1 MNIGF
6 FSDTYLPQR
15 NGVAVALTLY
25 RKVLEKAGHRVYLFV
40 PKLQSGQRRNERG
53 VFECPSFGYSLE
65 KGQRIAV
72 PVFPLI
78 NTIKALKLDV
88 IHVHSPFSMSFYA
101 KVVAKQLGIPAICT
115 HHTNF
120 EYYLHYVPPLIRPS
134 VEQTRKLMTYWTYLF
149 DKVVAPTEK
158 IRELLKEWGVPEKK
172 LKTIPTGIDMAS
184 FEKELKWDIR
194 SEYAI
199 DDDQKILLFAGR
211 IGQEKNIDFLIRTFK
226 KLLGKRN
233 DLYFVIIGEGEEKEN
248 LEKLT
253 EELDL
258 TNRIIFTGG
267 KDREYVI
274 DAYKA
279 ADIFW
284 FASFTETQGLV
295 ILESMAA
302 GTPVVALGRLGV
314 YELLKNGNAGGIMLD
329 ELNEEAFMT
338 AVVGLLKDP
347 EEYERLSHLGKTFVK
362 KHYSLKHTID
372 EMVKLYIETIEEKSL
387 SRPEKKKKR
396 KKKALNLPERF
407 GKWFNLD

>member
-184 FEKELKWDIR
+184 FETELKWDIR

-329 ELNEEAFMT
+329 ELNEEVFMT
-338 AVVGLLKDP
+338 AVVDLLKDP

-372 EMVKLYIETIEEKSL
+372 EMVKLYVETIEEKSL

>member
-194 SEYAI
+194 EEYGI

-329 ELNEEAFMT
+329 ELNEEVFMT
-338 AVVGLLKDP
+338 AVVDLLKDP

-372 EMVKLYIETIEEKSL
+372 EMVKLYVETIEEKSL

-396 KKKALNLPERF
+396 KQKALNLPERF

>member
-194 SEYAI
+194 EEYGI

-338 AVVGLLKDP
+338 AVVDLLKDP

-372 EMVKLYIETIEEKSL
+372 EMVKLYVETIEEKSL

>member
-194 SEYAI
+194 EEYGI

-372 EMVKLYIETIEEKSL
+372 EMVKLYVETIEEKSL

>member
-329 ELNEEAFMT
+329 ELNEEVFMT
-338 AVVGLLKDP
+338 AVVDLLKDP

-372 EMVKLYIETIEEKSL
+372 EMVKLYVETIEEKSL